1 MFCFLTPCS
10 LCLQIFG
17 FSLLK
22 ASSMNI
28 VHTTAR
34 RQFFEEGIC
43 PVDLPP
49 QIVESWLR
57 CQQQGSADGAIERL
71 GKAALQG
78 ALADNAQMLRVAQPE
93 LDGLYEQVLGTQSV
107 VLLTDASGLI
117 LNTTGNPQF
126 MKKAEQVALLPGVSW
141 DEATKGTNA
150 IGTALAL
157 RESVE
162 VRGGE
167 HFLAQN
173 IGISCSAAP
182 IFAPNGRLAG
192 VLNVSGD
199 ARQHHLHAL
208 GLVRLAVQQIEHRW
222 LGLASDKHWLLRL
235 HPRAELLGSPREGVL
250 SFAGETLLAANRV
263 ALHWLGLTWEDL
275 GRRSFAE
282 LFDGA
287 LQAMAQTIYS
297 HRGQHFYCTMIPP
310 KPCAAARPVAS
321 PEVVQPFQKQLN
333 QAVRV
338 LNAGV
343 AVLLQGETG
352 SGKEVFARAL
362 HAASQRAKGPF
373 VAINCAALPE
383 ALIESE
389 LFGYEEGAFTGA
401 KRKGSIGKLREAHG
415 GVLLLDEIGDMP
427 LLMQARLL
435 RVLQER
441 EVIPLGGSQPYKVDF
456 AVVCASHRDLPKM
469 VAAGEFR
476 ADLFYRLQ
484 DFIVQLPPL
493 REHADLA
500 GFIVSLWQ
508 ESSGPARGVRLGDDL
523 IASLARYPWPGNV
536 RQLLSLL
543 RTLLALADDGDSLTY
558 TDLPEAYQ
566 MPIASE
572 ATSLKANSQELI
584 ESTIAQFEGN
594 LSKAA
599 SALGVAR
606 STLYRRRFKSG

>member
-1 MFCFLTPCS
+1 
-10 LCLQIFG
+10 
-17 FSLLK
+17 
-22 ASSMNI
+22 MNI

-43 PVDLPP
+43 PADLPP

-57 CQQQGSADGAIERL
+57 CQQQGSVDVAIERL
-71 GKAALQG
+71 GQVALQG
-78 ALADNAQMLRVAQPE
+78 ALADNAQMLHVALPE

-141 DEATKGTNA
+141 DEGTKGTNA

-199 ARQHHLHAL
+199 ARLHHLHAL
-208 GLVRLAVQQIEHRW
+208 GLVRLAAQQIEHRW
-222 LGLASDKHWLLRL
+222 LGLASDAHWLIRL
-235 HPRAELLGSPREGVL
+235 HPRAELLGSPREGML
-250 SFAGETLLAANRV
+250 SFAGDTLIAANRV
-263 ALHWLGLTWEDL
+263 ALQWLGLSWQDL
-275 GRRSFAE
+275 GQRSFTE
-282 LFDGA
+282 LFDGI
-287 LQAMAQTIYS
+287 LQAQPLPQAIYS
-297 HRGQHFYCTMIPP
+297 QRGQRFYLTITPP
-310 KPCAAARPVAS
+310 KERVVAK
-321 PEVVQPFQKQLN
+321 PMGAHKIEQPFQKQLDK
-333 QAVRV
+333 AVRV

-362 HAASQRAKGPF
+362 HAASQRSKGPF

-383 ALIESE
+383 SLIESE

-401 KRKGSIGKLREAHG
+401 KRKGSVGKLREANG

-441 EVIPLGGSQPYKVDF
+441 EVTPLGGSQPYKVDF

-469 VAAGEFR
+469 VAEGEFR

-484 DFIVQLPPL
+484 DFIVHLPSL

-500 GFIVSLWQ
+500 GFITSLWQ
-508 ESSGPARGVRLGDDL
+508 ESAGPARGVRLREDL
-523 IASLARYPWPGNV
+523 IASLALYPWPGNV

-543 RTLLALADDGDSLTY
+543 RTLLALADDGDCLTY
-558 TDLPEAYQ
+558 TDLPAEYQ
-566 MPIASE
+566 MSIPNE
-572 ATSLKANSQELI
+572 ATSLAASSQELI
-584 ESTIAQFEGN
+584 ETTIAQFDGN
-594 LSKAA
+594 LTKAA
-599 SALGVAR
+599 AALGVAR
-606 STLYRRRFKSG
+606 STLYRRRFKAG